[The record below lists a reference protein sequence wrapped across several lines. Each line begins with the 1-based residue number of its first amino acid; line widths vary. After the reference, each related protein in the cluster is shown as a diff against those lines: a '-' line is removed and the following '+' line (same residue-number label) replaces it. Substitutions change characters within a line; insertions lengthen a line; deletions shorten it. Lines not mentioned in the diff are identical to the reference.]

1 VRLCAAWVA
10 ARQRHHVG
18 VVVLVEKK
26 KTEVKSVADLEI
38 GSAATPAVPA
48 LYGDQAQNS
57 LPVVGDQADQF
68 RSHFGVVSH

>member
-1 VRLCAAWVA
+1 VRLRASQVA

-26 KTEVKSVADLEI
+26 KPKIKSVADLEI
-38 GSAATPAVPA
+38 GSAATLAVPA

-57 LPVVGDQADQF
+57 VAVGGDQAGQF
-68 RSHFGVVSH
+68 RSHFGVMSH